1 MAMTADAL
9 SSRSQGW
16 LRDTQFDLF
25 LILGLTAFAL
35 LAGAAMTAEPALAG
49 FVFFIDS
56 WFLGFPH
63 VAATISRLAPDKE
76 SLKRN
81 RFLVFVLPVLVL
93 AAISGI
99 TTVFGWALIA
109 TVYFY
114 WQWYHTLRQSWGVAQ
129 LYRRQS
135 SLPVRESAGA
145 GEALFALVA
154 LWGLLHRMS
163 MEPQYFL
170 SPELPLLLVPV
181 PVWFADGVGV
191 VAVAGLLWWAY
202 GRVREAM
209 TGTLP
214 LAHTLFCASHYIVFI
229 TGYIVLDDITGGW
242 LVTNIWHTSQ
252 YLLLVWLF
260 NEKAAAKG
268 AAQGWF
274 MRVTATNRPI
284 AYFGLCMIIAV
295 PVYFLIY
302 QNFFLGAAGIMLAL
316 IANQTLNFHHFIVDA
331 IIWRRRTAPAPAHV

>member
-9 SSRSQGW
+9 SSRSEGW
-16 LRDTQFDLF
+16 LRDRHFDLF
-25 LILGLTAFAL
+25 LIIGLLAMAL
-35 LAGAAMTAEPALAG
+35 LAGAAMVMWPAAVG
-49 FVFFIDS
+49 FVFLADS
-56 WFLGFPH
+56 WLLGYPH
-63 VAATISRLAPDKE
+63 VAATISRLAPDRE

-81 RFLVFVLPVLVL
+81 RFLVLVLPLLVL
-93 AAISGI
+93 AFIAG
-99 TTVFGWALIA
+99 TTAFIGWALIA
-109 TVYFY
+109 TIYFY

-135 SLPVRESAGA
+135 PVLVRESAVA

-170 SPELPLLLVPV
+170 SPTLPLLIPQVPA
-181 PVWFADGVGV
+181 WLADSVGA

-202 GRVREAM
+202 GRLSEAM
-209 TGTLP
+209 NGTLP

-229 TGYIVLDDITGGW
+229 TGYVILDDIMVGW
-242 LVTNIWHTSQ
+242 LVTNVWHTSQ

-268 AAQGWF
+268 AVKGWF
-274 MRVTATNRPI
+274 MRATATNRPL
-284 AYFGLCMIIAV
+284 AYIGLCMAIAV

-302 QNFFLGAAGIMLAL
+302 QNFYLGTAGLMLAL

-331 IIWRRRTAPAPAHV
+331 VIWRRRPVPTPA